1 MANEE
6 AEIVNSTVKLTCGE
20 SLLLKLGG
28 AYVLVTAA
36 PPAPAEPAEAHEGH
50 GQDPLLVD
58 LDDWL
63 NKPPA
68 EGPGTEPSSMPM
80 IAAVT
85 AGTLKLDLDPL
96 IGTLGGQPL
105 KDASS
110 LRSLRVGNRLEL
122 IVPGD
127 QLSLEDLADT
137 VHVSE
142 HGTAGT
148 DVRLGGTRDG

>member
-1 MANEE
+1 MGKDE

-36 PPAPAEPAEAHEGH
+36 PPAPSEPTEVQEDH
-50 GQDPLLVD
+50 GEDPLLVD
-58 LDDWL
+58 LEDWL
-63 NKPPA
+63 NKPPV
-68 EGPGTEPSSMPM
+68 EGPGTEPSSRPM

-96 IGTLGGQPL
+96 IETLEGQPL

-110 LRSLRVGNRLEL
+110 LRSLRVGDRMQL

-127 QLSLEDLADT
+127 QLSLEGLADT

>member
-6 AEIVNSTVKLTCGE
+6 AEIVNSTVRLTCGQ

-36 PPAPAEPAEAHEGH
+36 PGEPAEAHQDH
-50 GQDPLLVD
+50 GKNPLIVD
-58 LDDWL
+58 LEDWV
-63 NKPPA
+63 NQPPV
-68 EGPGTEPSSMPM
+68 EGPGTEPSGMPM
-80 IAAVT
+80 IAALT

-96 IGTLGGQPL
+96 VGTLQGQPL
-105 KDASS
+105 KDATS
-110 LRSLRVGNRLEL
+110 LRSLRVGNRMQL

-127 QLSLEDLADT
+127 RLGLEDLADT

-142 HGTAGT
+142 HGTTGT

>member
-1 MANEE
+1 MGNEE

-28 AYVLVTAA
+28 TYVLVTAA
-36 PPAPAEPAEAHEGH
+36 PPAPAEPAEATEDQ

-58 LDDWL
+58 LEDWL
-63 NKPPA
+63 NKPPVS
-68 EGPGTEPSSMPM
+68 GPGTEPSSMPM

-96 IGTLGGQPL
+96 VGTLEGQPL
-105 KDASS
+105 KDATS
-110 LRSLRVGNRLEL
+110 LRSLRVGNRMQL

-148 DVRLGGTRDG
+148 DVRWGGTRDG

>member
-1 MANEE
+1 MGNEE
-6 AEIVNSTVKLTCGE
+6 AEIVNSTVRLRCGE

-36 PPAPAEPAEAHEGH
+36 PAAPSEPTEAQEGH
-50 GQDPLLVD
+50 GQDPLVVD
-58 LDDWL
+58 LEDWL
-63 NKPPA
+63 KKPPV

-96 IGTLGGQPL
+96 IETLEGQPL

-110 LRSLRVGNRLEL
+110 LRSLRVGNRMQL

-127 QLSLEDLADT
+127 QLSLEDLADA

-142 HGTAGT
+142 HGTSGT